1 MNARQLGILN
11 YLLEQKDYVTAKVL
25 AQKFNVT
32 PKTIYIDVN
41 VLRSELAPFHLDID
55 KKPYRGIL
63 LLGDDKNKL
72 EAKNS
77 VNSLKRVETENIFD
91 IDVRRQ
97 NLFIE
102 LVLNGRSISLQDMA
116 EEYFV
121 SKSAILNDL
130 EFLSKKYL
138 SKFHVFFETINK
150 RIQLVGTEK
159 NIQAAIID
167 CLLNTLIKD
176 TKLELKSYF
185 NFDTYDTVLELF
197 RNKKI
202 INNIHMADYYKQAL
216 LVTLLV
222 ISCRLE
228 NGYHMNKDDFYS
240 LDDMDFI
247 SGYPIA
253 NEVARYLEGKLNI
266 IFHEEDKTIL
276 AKYLALYRTEDIEV
290 DKSKYKKIIDE
301 IIIRLE
307 QVENIEIMNRSELEE
322 QLYQHIPPMIM
333 RLRNGVNIINPLL
346 DEIKTRYL
354 HLFTVSWYVLSI
366 IENTYN
372 LTLTEDEVSFITIY
386 FQMAIHKSSHSHNV
400 LVVCPYGIV
409 SSKYI
414 VNQLRLALPRY
425 DDIQSCSLSDL
436 KYRQLDEFDLII
448 STSPQHI
455 DTLVPVVRVSPLLD
469 NTDYAKIFD
478 SYAKNVFLQTPRL
491 NETLQNNHIFVPT
504 LKKYINEEYL
514 FFKASFRSKEE
525 CLNYIIQKFEHN
537 QVVKKEFK
545 ESVYQREEIGCTV
558 LENGVSLPHG
568 KPSAVN
574 KIAVAIMTLSKP
586 IKWSSY
592 WVDMVILLAIPE
604 DKSDEFNKL
613 VLEIYSMVS
622 NVNVISE
629 IKKIEQKEQYIHS
642 LQ

>member
-1 MNARQLGILN
+1 MNKRQLEILN
-11 YLLEQKDYVTAKVL
+11 YLLEQRDYVTAKVL
-25 AQKFNVT
+25 ANKFYVT
-32 PKTIYIDVN
+32 PKTIYIDIN
-41 VLRSELAPFHLDID
+41 VLRDELKPFHLDID

-63 LLGDDKNKL
+63 LLGDDKNKRK
-72 EAKNS
+72 ARNS

-102 LVLNGRSISLQDMA
+102 LVLQGNSISLQDTA

-138 SKFHVFFETINK
+138 SKFYVFFETIDK
-150 RIQLVGTEK
+150 RIYTVGTEK

-167 CLLNTLIKD
+167 CLLNTLIKN

-185 NFDTYDTVLELF
+185 DSDTYDVILQLLTD
-197 RNKKI
+197 KKI
-202 INNIHMADYYKQAL
+202 IHNIHMADYYKQAL

-228 NGYHMNKDDFYS
+228 NGYHMNKDEFYS
-240 LDDMDFI
+240 LDDMNFI

-253 NEVARYLEGKLNI
+253 NEISNYLEKKLDI

-290 DKSKYKKIIDE
+290 DKSKYNNIINE
-301 IIIRLE
+301 IIFRLE
-307 QVENIEIMNRSELEE
+307 QVENIKIINKDELEE
-322 QLYQHIPPMIM
+322 QLYLHIPPMIM
-333 RLRNGVNIINPLL
+333 RLKNGVNIINPLL
-346 DEIKTRYL
+346 DEIKSRYL
-354 HLFTVSWYVLSI
+354 PLFTVSWYVLSV
-366 IENTYN
+366 IESTYN

-386 FQMAIHKSSHSHNV
+386 FQMAIQKSSYSHSV

-436 KYRQLDEFDLII
+436 KYRQLDDFDLII

-478 SYAKNVFLQTPRL
+478 SYAKHVFLQTSRL
-491 NETLQNNHIFVPT
+491 NETLQNNHISLPT
-504 LKKYINEEYL
+504 LKTYINEDYL

-525 CLNYIIQKFEHN
+525 CLNFIIQKLEDDH
-537 QVVKKEFK
+537 VVKKEFK
-545 ESVYQREEIGCTV
+545 ESVYKREEVGCTV

-574 KIAVAIMTLSKP
+574 QIAIAIITLNKP
-586 IKWSSY
+586 LKWSNY

-604 DKSDEFNKL
+604 DKSNEFNKL
-613 VLEIYSMVS
+613 VLEIYSMIS
-622 NVNVISE
+622 NVDVISE
-629 IKKIEQKEQYIHS
+629 IKKIEQKEQYINS
-642 LQ
+642 L